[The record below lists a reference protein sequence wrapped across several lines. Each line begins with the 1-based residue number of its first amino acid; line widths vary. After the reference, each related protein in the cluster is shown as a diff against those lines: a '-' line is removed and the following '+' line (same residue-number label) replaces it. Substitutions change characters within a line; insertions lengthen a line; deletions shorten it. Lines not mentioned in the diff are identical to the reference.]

1 MTKYVKTIL
10 FKMDTLGDIIRQQRE
25 EKGLPLRIVAG
36 FLNIDQAILSKIE
49 RGQRKASKE
58 QVLKLAEYFKVDRE
72 QLLVAWL
79 SDKIVYE
86 LTDEEFA
93 GKALKVA
100 ESKITPLIPK
110 GYRMYNAPCEEAYEN
125 AKSVESNLVAEFE
138 RQTLPFFLKKGI
150 PITKWNVYYM
160 IVHYGLR
167 TRLLD
172 WTQSAL
178 IALYFAIE
186 DLNEKEDAKLWILN
200 PYRLNKFAT
209 SQLHVENKGFSVVF
223 IPKDKQKQKY

>member
-58 QVLKLAEYFKVDRE
+58 QVLKLAEYFNVDRE
-72 QLLVAWL
+72 KLLVAWL

-93 GKALKVA
+93 DKALKVA
-100 ESKITPLIPK
+100 ESKIE
-110 GYRMYNAPCEEAYEN
+110 Y
-125 AKSVESNLVAEFE
+125 
-138 RQTLPFFLKKGI
+138 LKK
-150 PITKWNVYYM
+150 N
-160 IVHYGLR
+160 
-167 TRLLD
+167 
-172 WTQSAL
+172 
-178 IALYFAIE
+178 
-186 DLNEKEDAKLWILN
+186 
-200 PYRLNKFAT
+200 T
-209 SQLHVENKGFSVVF
+209 SPSR
-223 IPKDKQKQKY
+223 